1 MRAGDST
8 RVRAPDFWWSTT
20 TCAGGFSPVQADRL
34 ALIRW
39 PAGFLECRAKI
50 IAPAY
55 AALARLK
62 WFVGKEDTLRE
73 LLLEVIRSNDFPV
86 FLLPEWYTPRI
97 NFLFLV
103 RLQSYC

>member
-1 MRAGDST
+1 M
-8 RVRAPDFWWSTT
+8 T
-20 TCAGGFSPVQADRL
+20 TCAGGFSPVPADGF

-39 PAGFLECRAKI
+39 LVGLLGCRAKI

-73 LLLEVIRSNDFPV
+73 LLLEVIRSTDFPV
-86 FLLPEWYTPRI
+86 FLLPEWYTPQTNI
-97 NFLFLV
+97 SFSSSYPPANLF
-103 RLQSYC
+103 